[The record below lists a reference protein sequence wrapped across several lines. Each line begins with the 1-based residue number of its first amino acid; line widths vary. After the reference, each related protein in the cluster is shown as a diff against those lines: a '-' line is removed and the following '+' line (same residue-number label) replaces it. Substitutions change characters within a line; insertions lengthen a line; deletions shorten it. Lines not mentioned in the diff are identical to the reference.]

1 MYVINYDSTYSKS
14 DFPSTSFTH
23 VLHISFRGFT
33 YACSTVFIVFAWS
46 DSLSMRKSPNTSSKN
61 GTKADELVSLWLP
74 LYIPGLP
81 VPRTNFSTGQII
93 PYQQYMFR
101 RFLCIFQTAPSG
113 HDFNGVRS
121 TSRAAYAE
129 DGGNW
134 KNPWEKTKKKTE
146 NASILQL
153 ISFQRKTGQKMDYI
167 SFQQLFEHLTTN
179 QIDFRSSKSTFQ
191 LKLTWKT
198 EPFSAVRNA
207 KPETQP
213 GSQTCDVKM
222 MLRIGIFAKAAKWQW
237 FFSGVFGTCCRS
249 KELMMSLVNSASKT
263 TLGRE

>member
-1 MYVINYDSTYSKS
+1 MN
-14 DFPSTSFTH
+14 
-23 VLHISFRGFT
+23 
-33 YACSTVFIVFAWS
+33 C
-46 DSLSMRKSPNTSSKN
+46 
-61 GTKADELVSLWLP
+61 LVYRCCCIY
-74 LYIPGLP
+74 LYHCAPYY
-81 VPRTNFSTGQII
+81 FSTGQII
-93 PYQQYMFR
+93 PYQLHQVATTSTVSEAHRVLPGSR
-101 RFLCIFQTAPSG
+101 RWRKL
-113 HDFNGVRS
+113 
-121 TSRAAYAE
+121 
-129 DGGNW
+129 
-134 KNPWEKTKKKTE
+134 EKSIGKKKTRMLPFC
-146 NASILQL
+146 SWFLFRGKL
-153 ISFQRKTGQKMDYI
+153 GQKMDYI

-179 QIDFRSSKSTFQ
+179 QIDFRSSKSTIQ

-222 MLRIGIFAKAAKWQW
+222 MLRIGIFAKAPKWQW